1 MRRTALFLTAFAVV
15 ATTGCKSP
23 EQKAAEDAAKNM
35 AEVSRRLDSATKAGN
50 VNIGDA
56 MAAMGAAVGGAV
68 GAANAGKKVET
79 VDFHKLKDLLPESLP
94 GMRRTEA
101 TGEKNAAMGMQISN
115 AEGRYSN
122 EQGASVTIKIA
133 DIGSM
138 TGLAGM
144 AAYAWAAT
152 SIDRETDTGYEKTAT
167 FNGYKSHEKYDKQ
180 SKSGELSV
188 LVGNRFTV
196 EANGNGI
203 DMDALKA
210 ALSKVD
216 LGKLDGMKGEGVQ

>member
-1 MRRTALFLTAFAVV
+1 MRRTALFVTAFAVV

-23 EQKAAEDAAKNM
+23 EQKAAEEATKNM
-35 AEVSRRLDSATKAGN
+35 AEVSRRLDSATKNGN

-56 MAAMGAAVGGAV
+56 MAAMGAAVSGT
-68 GAANAGKKVET
+68 ANGGKKVET
-79 VDFHKLKDLLPESLP
+79 VDFHKLKDLLPGDLP
-94 GMRRTEA
+94 GMKRTEA
-101 TGEKNAAMGMQISN
+101 TGEKNAAMGMQVSN

-152 SIDRETDTGYEKTAT
+152 SIDRETETGYEKTST

-196 EANGNGI
+196 EANGNGV
-203 DMDALKA
+203 DMDAIKA